1 MRQIKIKVE
10 KVQKRQARK
19 LQRAASLVWSKQKF
33 LCFLKSYLILEIRCT
48 DTWSEFL
55 VRPEQSIARRANE
68 LLIFGNYGCR
78 ASGFNCTH

>member
-33 LCFLKSYLILEIRCT
+33 LYFLKSYLILEIRCT

-55 VRPEQSIARRANE
+55 QERTPRTIDCTQSK
-68 LLIFGNYGCR
+68 
-78 ASGFNCTH
+78 

>member
-1 MRQIKIKVE
+1 MRQNKIKVE

-19 LQRAASLVWSKQKF
+19 LQLAASLVWSKQKF

-55 VRPEQSIARRANE
+55 QERTPRTIDCKQSK
-68 LLIFGNYGCR
+68 
-78 ASGFNCTH
+78 